1 MIGVLTAGL
10 FMGILYGMLT
20 TSIVVVYRGSRVLNF
35 AFAPIGMIGAFA
47 FSEAWTTNGL
57 PLGVALVIGVGTSAL
72 LGLAVERFVIRPL
85 RGSTEL
91 ASMLSTAAV
100 GSVLLVFATRRW
112 GSTPRAAPPL
122 IDGPGVHFGSI
133 FVQRQQLLLAGVTVV
148 VLVLLTVL
156 NSATPFGLR
165 MRAVALDPYGAGLSG
180 VNVSAT
186 SAVIWLLGGA
196 LAGLA
201 GILVAPLVAFSVV
214 FMSGLALRAIAAA
227 LIGGLGNV
235 ALAFVAAVGLGLAEA
250 FIGYKSPV
258 TGVVEATLAVLVIA
272 VVLIRPSGLGRTS
285 AI

>member
-1 MIGVLTAGL
+1 MSSVLTAGL

-47 FSEAWTTNGL
+47 FSEAWTTKRL
-57 PLGVALVIGVGTSAL
+57 PLGVALGVGVGVSAL
-72 LGLAVERFVIRPL
+72 LGLVVERFVIRPL
-85 RGSTEL
+85 RGRAEL
-91 ASMLSTAAV
+91 APMLSTAAV

-112 GSTPRAAPPL
+112 GSTPRPAPPL
-122 IDGPGVHFGSI
+122 IEGPGVHIGSV
-133 FVQRQQLLLAGVTVV
+133 FVQRQQLLLAGVT
-148 VLVLLTVL
+148 LLALALLTLL
-156 NSATPFGLR
+156 NNATTFGLR
-165 MRAVALDPYGAGLSG
+165 MRAVAIDPYAAGLSG
-180 VNVSAT
+180 VNVSTT

-235 ALAFVAAVGLGLAEA
+235 ALAFAAAVGLGLSEA

-272 VVLIRPSGLGRTS
+272 IVLIRPAGLGRTS